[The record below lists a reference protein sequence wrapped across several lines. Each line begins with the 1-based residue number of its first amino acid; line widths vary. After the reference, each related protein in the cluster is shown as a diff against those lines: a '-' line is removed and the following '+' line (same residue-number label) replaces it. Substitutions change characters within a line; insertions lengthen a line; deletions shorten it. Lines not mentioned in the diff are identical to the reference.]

1 MPTTFIAD
9 AKPTTIF
16 LATCAKCVRPWRVE
30 KHDGRHGSKINGLCP
45 DCLSP
50 ITYDRLMAV
59 TKRMD
64 CTGAC
69 MGAYGPSCTCSCGGI
84 NHGAVWSE
92 TGEML
97 ESALEKYRA
106 EIAKR
111 EAVANAKRDAKARKA
126 LAEWNAWVEENREAY
141 EFLMSEDWLS
151 LDRPDGFLADL
162 REQVES
168 HKMLSERQ
176 TQSALRNK
184 DRRIK
189 WAKENAR
196 REANVTDVPTG
207 RQELAGTIVGI
218 KRVQDDYSYY
228 GGDIIKMIVDCGT
241 FRVYGTAPSALLLG
255 IREREIAKRIEYTAD
270 DSPKGYQIT
279 FRATVS
285 AGREKGFGFFKRPS
299 NVEITGHTN

>member
-1 MPTTFIAD
+1 MPTTFIAN

-30 KHDGRHGSKINGLCP
+30 KHDGRHGSYINGLCP

-59 TKRMD
+59 TKRME

-69 MGAYGPSCTCSCGGI
+69 MGAYGPSCSCSCGGI

-126 LAEWNAWVEENREAY
+126 QAEWNAWVDENREAY

-176 TQSALRNK
+176 TQCALRNK

-189 WAKENAR
+189 WAKESAAR
-196 REANVTDVPTG
+196 AAKATEVPTG
-207 RQELAGTIVGI
+207 RQEITGTIVGLYT
-218 KRVQDDYSYY
+218 VPDNFSYN
-228 GGDIIKMIVDCGT
+228 GGDIRKMVVDCGT
-241 FRVYGTAPSALLLG
+241 YTVSGSIPHALFVGDDGYVRAIYDDEFKGRKVAFTATLKPG
-255 IREREIAKRIEYTAD
+255 KTKG
-270 DSPKGYQIT
+270 KGYY
-279 FRATVS
+279 S
-285 AGREKGFGFFKRPS
+285 RPS
-299 NVEITGHTN
+299 KARYL